1 MNNINNHNVNNR
13 RIKIFNITPA
23 QSIGSL
29 KNYATIFF
37 IAALLFL
44 GAFIYKFCML
54 NPDVN
59 QHFNLP
65 ISQIDLLPLY
75 SSNYAGFLS
84 IGIYEALRITCL
96 AGLFFYFAKFIKS
109 LDIAEPFKNLNSKK
123 HLSKVLLCSMVF
135 FVIDAIGTMHLNYL
149 MEHLHIRLFHFE
161 YLFMVYFLNV
171 FAVIFNRGI
180 DLNNEIDLV
189 I

>member
-1 MNNINNHNVNNR
+1 MNKINSNTKTNWSN
-13 RIKIFNITPA
+13 KIFNVKPTH
-23 QSIGSL
+23 SIDTLRNYSSL
-29 KNYATIFF
+29 FF
-37 IAALLFL
+37 IAALFFL
-44 GAFIYKFCML
+44 GAFIFKFCIF
-54 NPDVN
+54 NPNID

-65 ISQIDLLPLY
+65 ISRVDILPLY
-75 SSNYAGFLS
+75 TNNYTGFLS
-84 IGIYEALRITCL
+84 LGIYEALRFACI
-96 AGLFFYFAKFIKS
+96 AVLFFYFVKFIKS